1 MGGRRREA
9 DPDVTVRTR
18 PYRQRRQ
25 IASRTRAFRDGVL
38 NLRIG
43 DYPTKYRGWSRLG
56 TARCRP
62 SRFRR
67 NLLQQN
73 SCLKRSWYVNARSM
87 TEPSEM
93 EVTNPEGLDAIFR
106 AHYERIARVIGR
118 VIHDQARAE
127 ELAVEVF
134 LKWWR
139 NPQAHGEQAEGWLYR
154 TSVREALDEV
164 RGQTRRSRFE
174 RLFSFVR
181 ESPPTPEH
189 LYAVNAEQQR
199 VRTVLGAL
207 NRRHAELL
215 LLWSE
220 GLNHQEIAVSL
231 AVNSNYVGSLVSRA
245 QESFRKEYLKRY
257 GNQS

>member
-1 MGGRRREA
+1 MCGLRREP
-9 DPDVTVRTR
+9 DPDVPVRTR

-25 IASRTRAFRDGVL
+25 IVSRTRAFWDGVL
-38 NLRIG
+38 NFRIG
-43 DYPTKYRGWSRLG
+43 DYPSKYRGWRRLG
-56 TARCRP
+56 TARAVP
-62 SRFRR
+62 SRFSSQ
-67 NLLQQN
+67 LPPQN
-73 SCLKRSWYVNARSM
+73 PCLIRSWYVNARSM
-87 TEPSEM
+87 TETSEM

-106 AHYERIARVIGR
+106 AHYERVARVIGR

-154 TSVREALDEV
+154 TSVREALDEL
-164 RGQTRRSRFE
+164 RRQTRRSRFE

-189 LYAVNAEQQR
+189 LYAVNAEQHR

-215 LLWSE
+215 LLWSQ
-220 GLNHQEIAVSL
+220 GLSYQEIAASL

-245 QESFRKEYLKRY
+245 QDAFRKEYLKRY